1 MARGKSSNQ
10 MARVKQVRVLRNL
23 IGLGLLCGGL
33 IWWLGDHA
41 WRVPDAL
48 VWGAALA
55 VPGALLH
62 WRWLARRITRRDRR
76 YERNK
81 IPVTY
86 LSVIE
91 ALAAAFAESYYLAIP
106 VVLGVVIVVVTASL
120 SGHWWTALGAGCG
133 LVWTVLLTGC
143 ILVYEWRHGALYYQ
157 YDNSNW
163 AGAEGM
169 LYQRGT
175 VVQPLAP
182 AGKVNMP
189 GGVLWNA
196 VSQSGDTI
204 ESGEPVEVIGVQRL
218 TLYVDRLPGS
228 TGVEG

>member
-1 MARGKSSNQ
+1 MSQVKQ
-10 MARVKQVRVLRNL
+10 ARVSRNL
-23 IGLGLLCGGL
+23 IGLGLLCAGL
-33 IWWLGDHA
+33 IWWLGDRV
-41 WRVPDAL
+41 WRASDAL
-48 VWGAALA
+48 ALGALLA

-81 IPVTY
+81 IPVSY
-86 LSVIE
+86 LN
-91 ALAAAFAESYYLAIP
+91 AAEAFAAVFLHNYYLAIP
-106 VVLGVVIVVVTASL
+106 VVFGVVVIIVIASL
-120 SGHWWTALGAGCG
+120 SAHWWTVLGASCG
-133 LVWTVLLTGC
+133 LAWAMLLTGR

-157 YDNSNW
+157 YDSSNW
-163 AGAEGM
+163 SGAEGM

-196 VSQSGDTI
+196 VSQSGETI
-204 ESGEPVEVIGVQRL
+204 GSGEPVEVIGVQRL
-218 TLYVDRLPGS
+218 TLYVDRLPDPNGAD
-228 TGVEG
+228 G

>member
-1 MARGKSSNQ
+1 MAQ
-10 MARVKQVRVLRNL
+10 VKQARVLRNL
-23 IGLGLLCGGL
+23 IGLGLLCAAL
-33 IWWLGDHA
+33 IWWLDD
-41 WRVPDAL
+41 RVWQTPDAL
-48 VWGAALA
+48 AWGAGLA

-91 ALAAAFAESYYLAIP
+91 ALAAAFVHSYYLAIP
-106 VVLGVVIVVVTASL
+106 AALVMVVVLVTASL
-120 SGHWWTALGAGCG
+120 SGHWWTVWGASCGLAWTALLAGC
-133 LVWTVLLTGC
+133 V
-143 ILVYEWRHGALYYQ
+143 LVYEWRHGALYYQ
-157 YDNSNW
+157 YDSGDW
-163 AGAEGM
+163 SGAEGM

-196 VSQSGDTI
+196 VSKSGETI
-204 ESGEPVEVIGVQRL
+204 ETGEPVEVIDVRRL
-218 TLYVDRLPGS
+218 TLYVDRLPDTTGS
-228 TGVEG
+228 GG